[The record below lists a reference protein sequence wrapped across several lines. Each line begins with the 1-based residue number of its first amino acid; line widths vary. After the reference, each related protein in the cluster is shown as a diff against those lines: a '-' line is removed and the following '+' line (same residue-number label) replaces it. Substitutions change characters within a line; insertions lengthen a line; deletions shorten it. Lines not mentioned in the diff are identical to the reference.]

1 MASAN
6 LASESAVLK
15 TLYPT
20 LVTEQWFERM
30 KLLALCKKETNFFGA
45 NFVQATRYAVTAGRS
60 RSFGN
65 ALANMAPTKTAR
77 FTVTRAHD
85 YSLFSIDGETIDA
98 ASNDKGAIVDE
109 ITLQVDAAMDAIELS
124 TGRSIYRNTGGAL
137 GQVSTATTYTDSTG
151 GSHNVGIAQPAILL
165 VDPNTAIF
173 FEPGCFYGTSTTSGT
188 TGSIKTGVVQLGAVD
203 YQLGVLT
210 TANGLNWSDP
220 SNAPNI
226 ATSDFVFAD
235 GDFGQSIA
243 GLDGWFPGTA
253 PLPGGGDSWFGLDRS
268 ISPSK
273 LAGVRCVNTAG
284 LDPAEAL
291 QRGLQQVYRM
301 GGMPKTIMENDAD
314 YLALVLSLGT
324 RVQYTTVET
333 DAKIGFEGVKVTGP
347 YGPVT
352 VLPDPNCQQG
362 LAWALSM
369 DHLIWRTL
377 KEYPRFLD
385 ADKLGRFIREPSSDS
400 YQGRIGGYGNPMTDA
415 PGWFARIPL

>member
-1 MASAN
+1 MAAAN
-6 LASESAVLK
+6 MGTESAVLK

-30 KLLALCKKETNFFGA
+30 KTLALSKKATDFYGA
-45 NFVQATRYAVTAGRS
+45 NYVQATRYAVTAGRS
-60 RSFGN
+60 RQFGN
-65 ALANMAPTKTAR
+65 ALANMAPAKTAR

-137 GQVSTATTYTDSTG
+137 GQVSTTTSYTDAG
-151 GSHNVGIAQPAILL
+151 GTTHTVGVGTATVLL
-165 VDPNTAIF
+165 VDANTAIF
-173 FEPGCFYGTSTTSGT
+173 FEPGCYYDLSSTNGT
-188 TGSIKTGVVQLGAVD
+188 TGSIRPGVVLLGAVD
-203 YQLGVLT
+203 YQLGLLT
-210 TANGLNWSDP
+210 TSNGLNWTDP
-220 SNAPNI
+220 SNCPG
-226 ATSDFVFAD
+226 TSTNDYIFAD

-243 GLDGWFPGTA
+243 GLDGWFPSTA

-273 LAGVRCVNTAG
+273 LAGIRAVNTAG
-284 LDPAEAL
+284 MDPAEAI

-301 GGMPKTIMENDAD
+301 GGMPKVVMMNDAD
-314 YLALVLSLGT
+314 YLGLVLSLGT
-324 RVQYTTVET
+324 RVQYTTVDT
-333 DAKIGFEGVKVTGP
+333 DAKIGFEGVKITGP

-352 VLPDPNCQQG
+352 SLPDPNCQQG
-362 LAWALSM
+362 TAWGIST
-369 DHLIWRTL
+369 DRLIWRTL
-377 KEYPRFLD
+377 KDYPRFLD

-400 YQGRIGGYGNPMTDA
+400 YSGRIGGYGNPMTDA
-415 PGWFARIPL
+415 PGWFVRIPL